1 MNFKKLISA
10 MVVIATSML
19 AGNAC
24 AFNLPTELVSM
35 DKYQPSIYTLPSPQ
49 RGIKSKILSQYAK
62 WKGTQYRW
70 GGQSRSGIDC
80 SALMQKIFR
89 GSLQMELPRTTG
101 EQIKNG
107 YRVTQHELKAGD
119 LVFFRT
125 SPDER
130 HVGVYIGKDKFIHA
144 SKSQGVTVSVLSDSY
159 WQAHYE
165 TARRITENA

>member
-1 MNFKKLISA
+1 MYFKKLIPA
-10 MVVIATSML
+10 MVVIATSLL

-24 AFNLPTELVSM
+24 AFNMPSEFSSLEKYHPSM
-35 DKYQPSIYTLPSPQ
+35 NTLPSPK
-49 RGIKSKILSQYAK
+49 GNIKSKILSQYAK

-101 EQIKNG
+101 EQIKGG
-107 YRVTQHELKAGD
+107 YRITQRDLQPGD
-119 LVFFRT
+119 LVFFKT
-125 SPDER
+125 SPDDR
-130 HVGVYIGKDKFIHA
+130 HVGVYIGQDKFIHA
-144 SKSQGVTVSVLSDSY
+144 SKSQGVTVSELSDSY

-165 TARRITENA
+165 TARRITENV